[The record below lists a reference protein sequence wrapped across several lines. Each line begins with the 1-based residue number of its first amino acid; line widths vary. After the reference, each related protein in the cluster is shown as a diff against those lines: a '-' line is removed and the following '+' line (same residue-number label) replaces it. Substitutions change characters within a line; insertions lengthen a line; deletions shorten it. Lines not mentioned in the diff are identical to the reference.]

1 MTPPWRSKLL
11 IFDEH
16 KGIYWR
22 SLRARMQ
29 CALAQEANFLQGGP
43 ILHGKKPMDQLAT
56 EKWDRT
62 HPYVIWK
69 PFCLMFG
76 WCKYSI
82 HILHVCFHIYCRSFR
97 TKYKWKYC
105 KYIYRTILN
114 KKSEQLS
121 YITCIVS
128 FALKIGPTFIQ
139 YLKYLHVSPLSQ
151 TQGPSRMWFEWF
163 GPNWPADDANF
174 AGVGP
179 SQNGVPPKVIFLP
192 FEHWICSFL
201 FVCTWNILKP

>member
-1 MTPPWRSKLL
+1 
-11 IFDEH
+11 
-16 KGIYWR
+16 
-22 SLRARMQ
+22 MQ

-192 FEHWICSFL
+192 FEHWILVLFFSFVL
-201 FVCTWNILKP
+201 ETSWNHNQITKFILDFVSH